1 MEGILKD
8 IQFLACERMKGTAT
22 ETQVKEIEEAIRQMN
37 EVPSSI
43 PDEAEGVIQTN
54 RDGGDNFANVGLGT
68 MNNYK
73 AARDMH
79 FGSKK

>member
-1 MEGILKD
+1 
-8 IQFLACERMKGTAT
+8 
-22 ETQVKEIEEAIRQMN
+22 MN
-37 EVPSSI
+37 EMPSSI
-43 PDEAEGVIQTN
+43 PDEAGGVIQTN

-79 FGSKK
+79 FGCEE